1 MTVAADPTTPVGA
14 PSEAREPRARIPFE
28 TRLFLPLALLTALAF
43 LLADP
48 EPPLIVQIAAIAIL
62 TAVLGMPHGALDPL
76 IARRLGYWRAPLTFV
91 AFNLVYIGVAAAVV
105 CLWLLAPVPSLV
117 AFLLISAAHFGS
129 DWNRERPLALRFFTG
144 AAMLSLPSLRDQDAV
159 ADLYVTLAGDGA
171 GAVAAA
177 QAALGPVL
185 LAGLAGAAVIA
196 ARRAPHEAFELLGAA
211 ALALLAPPLMFFIVY
226 FCALH
231 SARHLR
237 EGFREEHGHGRRLT
251 LLVVAAYTLAPLALA
266 AAFLVGTAGTAALD
280 EQLLRVVFIGLAA
293 LTVPHMALVTLG
305 DRALRRTV
313 PTKAGS
319 PQPVLVHR

>member
-1 MTVAADPTTPVGA
+1 M
-14 PSEAREPRARIPFE
+14 
-28 TRLFLPLALLTALAF
+28 
-43 LLADP
+43 
-48 EPPLIVQIAAIAIL
+48 
-62 TAVLGMPHGALDPL
+62 
-76 IARRLGYWRAPLTFV
+76 
-91 AFNLVYIGVAAAVV
+91 
-105 CLWLLAPVPSLV
+105 
-117 AFLLISAAHFGS
+117 
-129 DWNRERPLALRFFTG
+129 
-144 AAMLSLPSLRDQDAV
+144 

-171 GAVAAA
+171 RAVAAA

-185 LAGLAGAAVIA
+185 LVGLAVAAVIA

-305 DRALRRTV
+305 DRALRTGAAER
-313 PTKAGS
+313 
-319 PQPVLVHR
+319 